1 MSDEE
6 TQSGPSR
13 LSETD
18 ANFLQDFLEQNCPE
32 FNFTY
37 IDWVVDLTVIKST
50 SFEARQRTS
59 QE

>member
-1 MSDEE
+1 
-6 TQSGPSR
+6 